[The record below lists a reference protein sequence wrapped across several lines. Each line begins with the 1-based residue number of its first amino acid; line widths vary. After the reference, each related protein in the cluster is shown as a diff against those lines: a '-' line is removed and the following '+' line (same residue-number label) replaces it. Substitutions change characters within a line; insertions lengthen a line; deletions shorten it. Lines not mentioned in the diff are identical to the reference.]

1 VRSIRFFALV
11 TWVLIASLA
20 VAGFATFSP
29 SSPPAAVSR
38 AGVETAAVALP
49 VNGGEAVGRIAA
61 LALTNGLTDPPDGLD
76 GVAAASPYAPLFES
90 LGPDGSTT
98 SSSAP
103 PPPPRPRVIV
113 TTPAPA
119 PAAAPAPAYTT
130 TTAAPPPA
138 ANTIGPCS
146 ASWYG
151 EAFRGRPTASG
162 EPFNPDD
169 FTAAHRSLPL
179 GTVVT
184 VTRVSSGATVKV
196 RINDRGPFVGD
207 RCIDLSMAAM
217 GALGG
222 LNAGVITVVISY

>member
-1 VRSIRFFALV
+1 VRSIRLFALV

-29 SSPPAAVSR
+29 STPPAAVSP
-38 AGVETAAVALP
+38 AGVEAAAVALP
-49 VNGGEAVGRIAA
+49 VSGGQAVGRIAA

-76 GVAAASPYAPLFES
+76 RAAAAPTYAPLFES

-98 SSSAP
+98 TSSAP
-103 PPPPRPRVIV
+103 PPPAPRPVV
-113 TTPAPA
+113 TTTAP
-119 PAAAPAPAYTT
+119 APAPAYTT

-151 EAFRGRPTASG
+151 DAFRGLPTASG
-162 EPFNPDD
+162 EPYNPDD

-207 RCIDLSMAAM
+207 RCIDLSEAAM
-217 GALGG
+217 GTLGG
-222 LNAGVITVVISY
+222 LSAGVITVVISY

>member
-1 VRSIRFFALV
+1 VRSIRLLALV

-29 SSPPAAVSR
+29 STPPAAVSP
-38 AGVETAAVALP
+38 AGVEAAAVALP
-49 VNGGEAVGRIAA
+49 VSGGEAVGRIAA
-61 LALTNGLTDPPDGLD
+61 LALTNGLTDSPDGLD
-76 GVAAASPYAPLFES
+76 RAAAPPTYAPLFES

-103 PPPPRPRVIV
+103 PPPPPPRLVV
-113 TTPAPA
+113 TTTAPA
-119 PAAAPAPAYTT
+119 PVSTPAPAYTT
-130 TTAAPPPA
+130 TTAAPA

-151 EAFRGRPTASG
+151 DAFRGQPTASG
-162 EPFNPDD
+162 EPYNPDD

-184 VTRVSSGATVKV
+184 VTRVSSGASVKV
-196 RINDRGPFVGD
+196 RINDRGPFVGN
-207 RCIDLSMAAM
+207 RCIDLSEAAM
-217 GALGG
+217 GTLGG
-222 LNAGVITVVISY
+222 LSAGVITVVISY